1 MSSSLLSRRL
11 VAAACVAAVALALIM
26 ATPSRGQLD
35 PHFYDEACPA
45 ALPTI
50 KRLVDEAVAAEPRMG
65 ASLLRLHFHDCF
77 VNVRTHA
84 DALCH
89 DARASCIS
97 NPLRLVMFVF
107 GCDGSI
113 LLDDTPFFTGEKS
126 ASPNVNSV
134 RGFEVIDRIKAA
146 VNAACRGNVVSCADI
161 VAVAARDSVVAV
173 RSRPSYN
180 VPVGRRDARTASQA
194 AANSSI
200 PAPTF
205 DLDRLASSF
214 ASHGLSLQDLVVL
227 SGGHTLGF
235 SRCTNFRD
243 RLYNETATLDGSL
256 AASLRAVCPRPTGS
270 GDGNLA
276 PLDPTPARFDGA
288 YHASLLR
295 GRGVLHSDQ
304 QLVGGVTDALVRFY
318 AANGEAFR
326 RDFAEAMVRM
336 SSISPL
342 TGNSG
347 EIRYNCR
354 KVNYS

>member
-1 MSSSLLSRRL
+1 MASSLLSRRL
-11 VAAACVAAVALALIM
+11 VAAACVAAVALALM

-50 KRLVDEAVAAEPRMG
+50 KRLVEEAVAAEPRMG

-77 VNVRTHA
+77 VN
-84 DALCH
+84 
-89 DARASCIS
+89 
-97 NPLRLVMFVF
+97 

-161 VAVAARDSVVAV
+161 VAVAARDSVVALGG
-173 RSRPSYN
+173 PSYN

-205 DLDRLASSF
+205 NLDRLASSF
-214 ASHGLSLQDLVVL
+214 ATHGLSLKDLVVL

-243 RLYNETATLDGSL
+243 RLYNETATLDGAL

-270 GDGNLA
+270 GDDDLA

-326 RDFAEAMVRM
+326 RDFAEGMVRM

-347 EIRYNCR
+347 EIRYSCR